1 MSDSLRRISVHSV
14 DGNHRGTIDLALP
27 SAMTIAELLPS
38 IIDRV
43 GASGPDAPIRWRLCR
58 LAGAALDQ
66 SMSLSE
72 VGVRDG
78 EVLLLSRHEPPP
90 PAFRS
95 QDLSTVVADAAA
107 GGPSSRL
114 ITSAA
119 TAWTVAAGAVA
130 VTCAGVSSSTAIH
143 LGIVGAL
150 ATAAAAAAV
159 VADRTGSDPWWRR
172 SLQHVALLLA
182 AVLGYRIVPGGPAPA
197 NFLLAASSVTV
208 ASILLLRL
216 SVRPSVWLT
225 AVAVSGSLMA
235 AALGAAM
242 VWAAPTAVIG
252 TILTALGL
260 VTLSSAARL
269 SVLLAGLVPAGQTL
283 VVEGV
288 ADQRAARGRWLLAS
302 LVTGASGAALA
313 GVLLVAV
320 GGAGVGA
327 PWPVDAGF
335 CGAVGLA
342 LLLRSRSHADGW
354 CRTAL
359 TVCGMGCLTA
369 AFAGVSVAMTSQA
382 FWIAVSTVVAG
393 SVALSPAARSAAGPV
408 AARAVD
414 ALEYIALTTV
424 VPLACWIA
432 GVFAA
437 VRGWQLP

>member
-1 MSDSLRRISVHSV
+1 MHTVNGRQS
-14 DGNHRGTIDLALP
+14 GTTDLALP
-27 SAMTIAELLPS
+27 SAVTIAELLPS
-38 IIDRV
+38 IIETV
-43 GASGPDAPIRWRLCR
+43 GASGPDAPIRWRLSR
-58 LAGAALDQ
+58 VAGAVLDQ
-66 SMSLSE
+66 SMSLSD

-95 QDLSTVVADAAA
+95 QDLPTVVADAAA
-107 GGPSSRL
+107 GGPPSRL

-130 VTCAGVSSSTAIH
+130 LILAGVSAPTATY
-143 LGIVGAL
+143 LGTVGAL

-159 VADRTGSDPWWRR
+159 VADRTGPDPWWCR

-197 NFLLAASSVTV
+197 NFLLAASSVT
-208 ASILLLRL
+208 AMSILLLRL
-216 SVRPSVWLT
+216 SVRSSVWLT
-225 AVAVSGSLMA
+225 AVAVAGSLVA
-235 AALGAAM
+235 AALGAGV

-252 TILTALGL
+252 TILTVLGL

-269 SVLLAGLVPAGQTL
+269 SVLMAGLVVAGQTPD
-283 VVEGV
+283 VEGD
-288 ADQRAARGRWLLAS
+288 ADRRAARGRWLLTA

-313 GVLLVAV
+313 GVLLVTI
-320 GGAGVGA
+320 GGARVGA

-335 CGAVGLA
+335 CGVVGLA

-359 TVCGMGCLTA
+359 TACGMGCLTA
-369 AFAGVSVAMTSQA
+369 AFVGVSVAMTGQA
-382 FWIAVSTVVAG
+382 FWIAVSTIVAG

-414 ALEYIALTTV
+414 ALEYTALTAV

-437 VRGWQLP
+437 VRGWHLP